1 MCFSF
6 FVSSALLHF
15 SSSLRIRNL
24 PITLW
29 FSSNIVCLSVL
40 CASLFFSY
48 GILDFN
54 PFCSQFYSYLV
65 FLSILLAFLCVFL
78 CVFRCAIQVPM
89 SPGKEN
95 IKWWTWS
102 DLSQRKCVLVFYFI
116 HIYCLLRIQDWWV
129 GRNIDSTYFFPL
141 CSWPL
146 LTYHNDFS
154 LFNSRRFI
162 FTVNLIFFSCF
173 LFTC

>member
-6 FVSSALLHF
+6 FVSSALLHS
-15 SSSLRIRNL
+15 SSSLRLRNL

-65 FLSILLAFLCVFL
+65 FLSILLAFLCVF
-78 CVFRCAIQVPM
+78 RCAIQVPM

-102 DLSQRKCVLVFYFI
+102 DLSQRKCVLVFSSM
-116 HIYCLLRIQDWWV
+116 HISCLLSIQDWWV
-129 GRNIDSTYFFPL
+129 GQNIDSTYFFPL
-141 CSWPL
+141 L
-146 LTYHNDFS
+146 LTFAYVS
-154 LFNSRRFI
+154 
-162 FTVNLIFFSCF
+162 
-173 LFTC
+173 